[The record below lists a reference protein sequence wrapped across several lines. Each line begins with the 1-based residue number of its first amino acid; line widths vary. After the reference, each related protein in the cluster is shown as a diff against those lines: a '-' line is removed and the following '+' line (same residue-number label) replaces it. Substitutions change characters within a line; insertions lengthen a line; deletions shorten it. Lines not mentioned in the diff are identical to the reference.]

1 MVTSPPPPDE
11 LDVAIDAARIGAAV
25 VQKALGTAITA
36 EFKSDANPVTIVDQ
50 EAEAA
55 IVEVISRWRPM
66 DSVLAEEGGG
76 SGWDQGRVWIID
88 PLDGTVNFIHAI
100 PHISVSVAL
109 WIDGHAEVGVVL
121 DVGRSEE
128 FTARRG
134 DGAWLNQTRL
144 SVSTEAKLAASL
156 VATGFPYDRNIHG
169 RTYAAVLGEVLTRV
183 QGIRRFGSAALD
195 LAWVA
200 CGRFEGYWESGIQ
213 PWDAAAGV
221 LLVAEAGGT
230 VTDLHS
236 LPHRLDAPVIVASN
250 GRIHNELLDAI
261 ISE

>member
-1 MVTSPPPPDE
+1 MATSQSAPDDLE
-11 LDVAIDAARIGAAV
+11 VAIDAARIGAAV
-25 VQKALGTAITA
+25 VQKAFGTAITA
-36 EFKSDANPVTIVDQ
+36 EFKSDANPVTLVDQ

-109 WIDGHAEVGVVL
+109 WIDGHAQVGVVL
-121 DVGRSEE
+121 DVGRHEE
-128 FTARRG
+128 FTACRG
-134 DGAWLNQTRL
+134 KGAWLNQTPL

-156 VATGFPYDRNIHG
+156 VATGFPYDRNVHG

-221 LLVAEAGGT
+221 LLVSEAGGV
-230 VTDLHS
+230 VTNLDRTA
-236 LPHRLDAPVIVASN
+236 HRLDDPVIVASN
-250 GRIHNELLDAI
+250 GSIHNELLDAI